1 MENSKRMNKVL
12 AGFFSEGGYVT
23 SEISD
28 GDTFFVSHGGESY
41 FLKFC
46 KENEGSDYLPGEC
59 LFHTEKQLELEG
71 DLLIITAQNVYLR
84 DDPWFQETIRKK
96 LVQRMIPDMKRRK
109 PSRINV

>member
-84 DDPWFQETIRKK
+84 DDP
-96 LVQRMIPDMKRRK
+96 
-109 PSRINV
+109 SRINV

>member
-46 KENEGSDYLPGEC
+46 KEMKGAIICRENVCRTLQ
-59 LFHTEKQLELEG
+59 KQLELEG
-71 DLLIITAQNVYLR
+71 DLLIITAQKCL
-84 DDPWFQETIRKK
+84 
-96 LVQRMIPDMKRRK
+96 LAG
-109 PSRINV
+109 